1 MKTHTGTG
9 KRILSL
15 ILAVSMTFSMG
26 LTSAFAASGNRATNS
41 GGDSGVTARVKIDPI
56 VRTMA
61 VGQEQIHVATVTLDS
76 GTAATQA
83 VDWTSSNPEVA
94 TVDYRGLVKAVAAGT
109 TTITATSSLY
119 KTASDSV
126 SIEVYEK
133 QTSGVRSVT
142 LSTNEDNI
150 FVGKYIDITATVL
163 LDSGSTAK
171 TDVTWRSD
179 KEAVATV
186 DNNGRVTAVALDDG
200 AGTGYATITATSA
213 YDTTKKASAKIY
225 VSEVKGIEVTPK
237 EVKLINGDSSQLKAE
252 LTVFSKFPRAIEFT
266 VTWSSDNKAVAT
278 VDKNG
283 LVTAVGDGDAK
294 IYAQSDIAPA
304 IKDFANINIK
314 PTSLSIDAT
323 PASIDFGRN
332 SLNKMPNEKTVTV
345 KNTGNRDVTLVQP
358 TSKAYEVG
366 KLSVLDLA
374 VGKTATFTVK
384 PLAATMAK
392 EGEYKEGIKISTT
405 STAIDTVDVKM
416 LVVDNTAITT
426 AITGANEAK
435 KGIEVKD
442 FVPSSVANGVKFV
455 RTEEMKALDDA
466 ITVANG
472 KLTTVFNSTEAKAAA
487 AVLDTAVANFKKAIK
502 TGSYIPSSGG
512 SSSSSSSGT
521 SSGTTTPSATAPSN
535 NVSANGEVRAESVKE
550 ETKAAIQDALKA
562 AAAAGKPTAGGVTA
576 TVMVKN
582 AESISA
588 ATLTE
593 MAATAKA
600 AGGKV
605 ELKADTVDA
614 TGAVV
619 ARLYIDPAAAAKLK
633 GEIKLGVKTDDAA
646 TQATKEAFKNFDN
659 KMAVASFAQQGSFGM
674 AIKVAVKVD
683 LTGLNTKTLV
693 FTSFDK
699 KTGKCVQL
707 PKTAYTIDKNGYIH
721 FTTSMGG
728 EILITDKPLVKK
740 APAKAAAK

>member
-1 MKTHTGTG
+1 MKTHTTG
-9 KRILSL
+9 RRILSL

-26 LTSAFAASGNRATNS
+26 LTSAFAASGSRATNS
-41 GGDSGVTARVKIDPI
+41 GDSGVI
-56 VRTMA
+56 
-61 VGQEQIHVATVTLDS
+61 
-76 GTAATQA
+76 
-83 VDWTSSNPEVA
+83 
-94 TVDYRGLVKAVAAGT
+94 
-109 TTITATSSLY
+109 
-119 KTASDSV
+119 
-126 SIEVYEK
+126 
-133 QTSGVRSVT
+133 SVT

-225 VSEVKGIEVTPK
+225 ISEVKGIEVTPK
-237 EVKLINGDSSQLKAE
+237 EVKLINGDSSQLKADV
-252 LTVFSKFPRAIEFT
+252 TVFSKFPGVKEGT
-266 VTWSSDNKAVAT
+266 VTWTSDNTAVAT

-283 LVTAVGDGDAK
+283 LVKAVGDGDAK

-304 IKDFANINIK
+304 INGFATINVK
-314 PTSLSIDAT
+314 PASLSIDAT

-332 SLNKMPNEKTVTV
+332 LVNKMPNEKTVTV

-358 TSKAYEVG
+358 TSKAYEVS

-392 EGEYKEGIKISTT
+392 LGEYNESIKISTT
-405 STAIDTVDVKM
+405 KTAIDTVDVKM
-416 LVVDNTAITT
+416 LVMSN
-426 AITGANEAK
+426 
-435 KGIEVKD
+435 
-442 FVPSSVANGVKFV
+442 
-455 RTEEMKALDDA
+455 
-466 ITVANG
+466 
-472 KLTTVFNSTEAKAAA
+472 
-487 AVLDTAVANFKKAIK
+487 DT
-502 TGSYIPSSGG
+502 SGG
-512 SSSSSSSGT
+512 GNNNS
-521 SSGTTTPSATAPSN
+521 SSGTTTPSAPSATAPSD

-550 ETKAAIQDALKA
+550 ETKVAIQNALKA
-562 AAAAGKPTAGGVTA
+562 AAAAGKPAAGGVTA

-614 TGAVV
+614 TGAVT

-633 GEIKLGVKTDDAA
+633 GEIKLGVKTDEAA

>member
-26 LTSAFAASGNRATNS
+26 LTSAFAANGSRATNS
-41 GGDSGVTARVKIDPI
+41 GDSGTTVDSGVIS
-56 VRTMA
+56 
-61 VGQEQIHVATVTLDS
+61 VTLDTES
-76 GTAATQA
+76 AN
-83 VDWTSSNPEVA
+83 V
-94 TVDYRGLVKAVAAGT
+94 
-109 TTITATSSLY
+109 
-119 KTASDSV
+119 
-126 SIEVYEK
+126 
-133 QTSGVRSVT
+133 
-142 LSTNEDNI
+142 
-150 FVGKYIDITATVL
+150 FVGEIIKIDATVL
-163 LDSGSTAK
+163 LDSGSTATK
-171 TDVTWRSD
+171 DVIWTSD
-179 KEAVATV
+179 KEKVATV
-186 DNNGRVTAVALDDG
+186 DKNGFVTAVALDDG
-200 AGTGYATITATSA
+200 QIGSGYATITATSVS
-213 YDTTKKASAKIY
+213 DPKKSDSATIY
-225 VSEVKGIEVTPK
+225 VSQVKDIKVAPEF
-237 EVKLINGDSSQLKAE
+237 VKLINGDTYQLKAE
-252 LTVFSKFPRAIEFT
+252 LTIYSKSPTVTDT
-266 VTWSSDNKAVAT
+266 VTWWSDNKAVAT
-278 VDKNG
+278 VDQNG
-283 LVTAVGDGDAK
+283 LVTTVGDGDAK
-294 IYAQSDIAPA
+294 IYAEADSDQA
-304 IKDFANINIK
+304 IQDYANITVR
-314 PTSLSIDAT
+314 PVSLSIDAT
-323 PASIDFGRN
+323 PASIDFGIN
-332 SLNKMPNEKTVTV
+332 LVGKMPNVQTVTV
-345 KNTGNRDVTLVQP
+345 KNTGNRKVTLVQP

-384 PLAATMAK
+384 PLVATMVK
-392 EGEYKEGIKISTT
+392 VGEYKESIKISTT

-416 LVVDNTAITT
+416 LVISNDTSGGGN
-426 AITGANEAK
+426 N
-435 KGIEVKD
+435 
-442 FVPSSVANGVKFV
+442 
-455 RTEEMKALDDA
+455 
-466 ITVANG
+466 
-472 KLTTVFNSTEAKAAA
+472 NS
-487 AVLDTAVANFKKAIK
+487 
-502 TGSYIPSSGG
+502 SSGG
-512 SSSSSSSGT
+512 
-521 SSGTTTPSATAPSN
+521 TTPSAPSVTAPSD
-535 NVSANGEVRAESVKE
+535 NVSANGEVKAESVKE
-550 ETKAAIQDALKA
+550 ETKTAIQDALKA
-562 AAAAGKPTAGGVTA
+562 AAAAGKPAAGGVTA

-614 TGAVV
+614 TGAVT

-633 GEIKLGVKTDDAA
+633 GEIKLGVKTDEAA

-699 KTGKCVQL
+699 KTGKYVQL